1 MDNLLYLSLNSVF
14 CVSIIQ
20 NDKIKEGRGVCVC
33 VCMCVCVRMI
43 NSLLWLILKWW
54 NNDGVKSNIRL
65 KTLKI
70 WPACFI
76 CCRDRCTYADKI
88 GSIGICLNNKI
99 FSSVL
104 LKWCQNY
111 GISFEHSSR
120 ETGTATG
127 WVQEWLKWWNT
138 AACFTWTRAEP
149 GRVPAGSGVPQAGVV
164 LPWFGAPPRGTMFDV
179 SIVVRSFNRMWPSRF
194 PYRVIHGIVM

>member
-1 MDNLLYLSLNSVF
+1 MDNLLYLSLNSVS

-127 WVQEWLKWWNT
+127 WVQEWLKWWNHRSLLYVDGSRAGPCAGRQRRT
-138 AACFTWTRAEP
+138 ASRGGFAVVWRTPSGHNVRCFHCCEKL
-149 GRVPAGSGVPQAGVV
+149 Q
-164 LPWFGAPPRGTMFDV
+164 
-179 SIVVRSFNRMWPSRF
+179 
-194 PYRVIHGIVM
+194 